1 MRQPEQFPSNLVVEL
16 AQMRKR
22 LLDLERRVV
31 PKPPR
36 TLDDLDDVEVLY
48 DSTTDA
54 PNDTDALVWDATRSL
69 WVPGPAGGPWATCK
83 VTGTWVDTA
92 GGTFGATTS
101 EWSAASGLTAPTV
114 STGGGN
120 EGLTV
125 ADAGVWAVT
134 LEVYS
139 AGAAITTAVVS
150 GDVWSISGD
159 GDCLPN
165 SAGYVGSAVERVTVA
180 DHFALP
186 ADAVV
191 LVSFDGTGSIEW
203 RLAVHYVGPLD
214 VVAGS
219 CGG

>member
-1 MRQPEQFPSNLVVEL
+1 MRPLEALPADLVAWCT
-16 AQMRKR
+16 AQEKR

-54 PNDTDALVWDATRSL
+54 PVDNEALVWDATRSL
-69 WVPGPAGGPWATCK
+69 WVPGPAGGSWATAK
-83 VTGTWVDTA
+83 VFGTWVDTA
-92 GGTFGATTS
+92 GGTFGSTVS

-114 STGGGN
+114 ATGGGN

-125 ADAGVWAVT
+125 SDAGVWAVT

-139 AGAAITTAVVS
+139 SGAAITSAVVS
-150 GDVWSISGD
+150 GDPWSLNGD

-186 ADAVV
+186 DGATVI
-191 LVSFDGTGSIEW
+191 VSFDGTGSIEW